1 MQMKLS
7 APKSPRVARQK
18 KGLVLALALG
28 CSVCTGNAGA
38 QWIVSDPILEGQT
51 ATANVTEGTQLAKQ
65 ILQYEQQI
73 QQYTTQLEQLRNIL
87 TKIQSLG
94 SNISLV
100 PKSLEKLSPAQQDQL
115 VDQACP
121 GAPLGGVITGAISG
135 LLGSS
140 NDQPITQRQQLI
152 CKEIALLQVDQYN
165 ITATALGELT
175 VQQSTV
181 QKLGNVVSSISTLGE
196 SNSATSQAQGYIA
209 QLQTASD
216 TWNAQIK
223 ADKAMIDTLE
233 QQQGILAK
241 VALTG
246 GNTILGNVVQAAAL
260 KAAFAINQ

>member
-1 MQMKLS
+1 MQKKPS
-7 APKSPRVARQK
+7 APKSSPIAQRKMGVM
-18 KGLVLALALG
+18 LALALG
-28 CSVCTGNAGA
+28 CSVFVSGVSA
-38 QWIVSDPILEGQT
+38 QWVVSDPLQEANST
-51 ATANVTEGTQLAKQ
+51 AANITQGTQLAKQ
-65 ILQYEQQI
+65 ILQYEQQV
-73 QQYTTQLEQLRNIL
+73 QAYATQLEQLRNIL

-100 PKSLEKLSPAQQDQL
+100 PKTLQKLTPAQQDQL

-121 GAPLGGVITGAISG
+121 GAPLGGAITGAISG

-152 CKEIALLQVDQYN
+152 CKEIVLLQVDQYN

-175 VQQSTV
+175 AQQSSV
-181 QKLGNVVSSISTLGE
+181 QKLGDVVNSISTLGE

-216 TWNAQIK
+216 TWSGQVK
-223 ADKAMIDTLE
+223 ADQAMIETLR

-241 VALTG
+241 VALNG
-246 GNTILGNVVQAAAL
+246 SNSLLGNVVQAGAFA
-260 KAAFAINQ
+260 AAFH